1 MPQDRFSLQGQT
13 VLITGASSGL
23 GHHFAGVLAEA
34 GARVVLAARRTDKL
48 QARVDEL
55 NAAGHSAHSVA
66 LDVASSDSVKA
77 AFEQVIAEVGIPDV
91 IVNNAGMEPGV
102 FTYITLEEDDWD
114 ATINTN
120 LKGVW
125 LMAREASR
133 HWIEHKRGG
142 NIVNVASITA
152 FRQQKG
158 ITPYATSKAA
168 VVQLT
173 KQIALEG
180 AKHGVRCNALAPGY
194 FLSKV
199 SATLLESEQ
208 AESFVRSIPQ
218 RRTGDLDDYD
228 GTLLL
233 LASDASKHMTGESI
247 VVDGGH
253 LVSSL

>member
-1 MPQDRFSLQGQT
+1 MSNDRFALT
-13 VLITGASSGL
+13 DRIVLITGASSGL
-23 GHHFAGVLAEA
+23 GHHFAGVLADA

-55 NAAGHSAHSVA
+55 RGAGHDAMSVA
-66 LDVASSDSVKA
+66 LDVADSTSVTA
-77 AFEQVIAEVGIPDV
+77 AFDAIVATWGVPDV
-91 IVNNAGMEPGV
+91 IINNAGMEPGV
-102 FTYITLEEDDWD
+102 FTYITLEEGDWD
-114 ATINTN
+114 AVMNTN

-133 HWIEHKRGG
+133 RWIEHKRGG
-142 NIVNVASITA
+142 NIVNIASITGY
-152 FRQQKG
+152 RQQKG

-168 VVQLT
+168 VLQLT

-180 AKHGVRCNALAPGY
+180 AKHGIRCNALSPGY

-208 AESFVRSIPQ
+208 AQDFVKAIPQ
-218 RRTGDLDDYD
+218 RRTGNLEDYD
-228 GTLLL
+228 GALLL
-233 LASDASKHMTGESI
+233 LTSDASAHMTGESI
-247 VVDGGH
+247 VIDGGH